1 MTNKS
6 IHNHDPF
13 DQAVRDKL
21 YGHETTYPPSD
32 WALMETYLNRE
43 AHVSPKGVIWLS
55 QLRNHYGKAAVA
67 LFAVMTLSVSL
78 WVSLHPTAISPIDTH
93 TFADIDVN
101 KPNNSVSTEAIEIT
115 SQQEFSITNSHS
127 LLSSNNTQHA
137 NTSGTTSA
145 QLTATTHQ
153 SPNHNNTKADTHIQ
167 KITNKVFNTTPAY
180 TTAAPHTQVAPSYLA
195 AATSPLMHQH
205 SNSAAMLSTPE
216 TPSVPPYSPK
226 AAIQNSPVLI
236 PLQAVAIQE
245 MPLPTVD
252 STPNSISTPDV
263 TSTINNEV
271 LNTPSHAHSKPK
283 KPKKITSLPF
293 IAMQATPEMNKAIGT
308 PYSTFGYTTGVTVG
322 WQINDKWSAGTG
334 IEFSQKQIESKIEL
348 PSFNEIGSLNNI
360 NSFNSDSLTTST
372 PTPFPDPTADINTT
386 ISGSQSA
393 VISSDMNLV
402 KVPIWVRYHIG
413 NSDKIKPYVSAA
425 VIAYKRH
432 AYNTSTSLQFDIL
445 ELRPGISI
453 KLNNKLR
460 AQLEG
465 RVSSTLRS
473 KQLNLAFAESAKGN
487 DKYVFSSGLSL
498 GLSIDLK

>member
-43 AHVSPKGVIWLS
+43 TQVSPKGVIWLS

-78 WVSLHPTAISPIDTH
+78 WVSLHPNTISPVNTNI
-93 TFADIDVN
+93 FSDIDVN
-101 KPNNSVSTEAIEIT
+101 KPSNSVSTEAAET
-115 SQQEFSITNSHS
+115 APQQELSITNSHS
-127 LLSSNNTQHA
+127 LPANNTQHV
-137 NTSGTTSA
+137 NTNSITTA

-153 SPNHNNTKADTHIQ
+153 LPNHNNTKVGAPLQ
-167 KITNKVFNTTPAY
+167 KITNKVFNTNPAY
-180 TTAAPHTQVAPSYLA
+180 TIAAPHTQVAPSYLA

-205 SNSAAMLSTPE
+205 SNSTAMLSTPE
-216 TPSVPPYSPK
+216 PPSVPPYSPK
-226 AAIQNSPVLI
+226 FAITSSPVLT
-236 PLQAVAIQE
+236 PLQSAEIQT
-245 MPLPTVD
+245 MPLPTVE
-252 STPNSISTPDV
+252 SMPNSISTPNA
-263 TSTINNEV
+263 TSTINNQV

-283 KPKKITSLPF
+283 KPKKIAPLPF

-360 NSFNSDSLTTST
+360 NSFNSDSLTTTST
-372 PTPFPDPTADINTT
+372 PTPFPEPTADINTT

-473 KQLNLAFAESAKGN
+473 KQLNLGFEKSAKGN

-498 GLSIDLK
+498 GLAIDLK